1 MSENTRSIL
10 GYAILGL
17 LAREPLS
24 GYDLAQRLKAPIGFF
39 WTARHS
45 QIYPEL
51 ARLEALGMVTHELVE
66 QSDKPDKKVYTI
78 TQAGRAA
85 LAEWVCAPVSRQPA
99 RDELILKAYSLW
111 VAEPAKALDLFR
123 EREQVHAARLE
134 EYERRLAHMEARSGS
149 NLERIDSPDFA
160 SYVTLRRGLGYER
173 EFLSWCRWLIERLER
188 ATDGNALR

>member
-1 MSENTRSIL
+1 MSNTPITTL

-17 LAREPLS
+17 LARVPSS

-51 ARLEALGMVTHELVE
+51 ARLEGMGLATYRLVE
-66 QSDKPDKKVYTI
+66 QSDKPDKKIYTI
-78 TQAGRAA
+78 TDAGVAA
-85 LAEWVCAPVSRQPA
+85 LAEWACAPVARLPA

-123 EREQVHAARLE
+123 ERERVHAERLA
-134 EYERRLAHMEARSGS
+134 EYERRLVDMEARSGP

-160 SYVTLRRGLGYER
+160 AYVTLRRGLGYER
-173 EFLSWCRWLIERLER
+173 EFLDWCRWLIERLER
-188 ATDGNALR
+188 GSQD